1 MSGLAGRMTKKLT
14 HIDDAG
20 RPHMVDVSDKP
31 ITHRVARAEAWVRMS
46 PEALNAITE
55 GRVDKGDVTR
65 IAELAGI
72 QGSKRTSDLI
82 PLCHPLPID
91 AVDVAVT
98 AVDGA
103 IHITATVVAHWRTGV
118 EMEALS
124 AVSAAALTVYDMTKA
139 IDKFMIIDGVRV
151 LEKRGG
157 RSGDWS
163 ATSE

>member
-1 MSGLAGRMTKKLT
+1 MTKKLT
-14 HIDDAG
+14 HIDEAG

-31 ITHRVARAEAWVRMS
+31 LTHRVARAEAWVRMS
-46 PEALNAITE
+46 PEALNAISE
-55 GRVDKGDVTR
+55 GRVHKGDVLR
-65 IAELAGI
+65 IAEIAGI

-91 AVDVAVT
+91 AVDVEVT
-98 AVDGA
+98 VVDGA
-103 IHITATVVAHWRTGV
+103 IHIAAQVVAHWRTGV

-139 IDKFMIIDGVRV
+139 IDKSMIIDGVRL

-157 RSGDWS
+157 RSGDWT

>member
-1 MSGLAGRMTKKLT
+1 MTKKLT

-31 ITHRVARAEAWVRMS
+31 LTHRVARAEAWVRMS

-55 GRVDKGDVTR
+55 GRVHKGDVTR

-98 AVDGA
+98 AIDGA
-103 IHITATVVAHWRTGV
+103 IHITATVAAHWRTGV
-118 EMEALS
+118 EMEALA

-139 IDKFMIIDGVRV
+139 IDKFMVIDGVRV

-157 RSGDWS
+157 RSGDWT

>member
-1 MSGLAGRMTKKLT
+1 MTKKLT
-14 HIDDAG
+14 HIDEAG

-31 ITHRVARAEAWVRMS
+31 LTHRVARAEAWVRMS
-46 PEALNAITE
+46 AEALDAITE
-55 GRVDKGDVTR
+55 GRVHKGDVLR

-98 AVDGA
+98 ALDGA
-103 IHITATVVAHWRTGV
+103 IHITATVAAHWRTGV
-118 EMEALS
+118 EMEALT

-139 IDKFMIIDGVRV
+139 IDKSMTIDGLRL
-151 LEKRGG
+151 LEKTGG
-157 RSGDWS
+157 RSGHWS

>member
-1 MSGLAGRMTKKLT
+1 MTKKLT
-14 HIDDAG
+14 HIDDDG

-31 ITHRVARAEAWVRMS
+31 LTHRVARAEAWVRMS

-55 GRVDKGDVTR
+55 GRVAKGDVTR

-103 IHITATVVAHWRTGV
+103 IHITATVAAHWRTGV
-118 EMEALS
+118 EMEALA

-139 IDKFMIIDGVRV
+139 IDKSMIIDGVRV

>member
-1 MSGLAGRMTKKLT
+1 MTKKLT
-14 HIDDAG
+14 HIDDDG

-31 ITHRVARAEAWVRMS
+31 LTHRVARAEAWVRMS

-55 GRVDKGDVTR
+55 GRVAKGDVTR

-103 IHITATVVAHWRTGV
+103 IHITATVAAHWRTGV
-118 EMEALS
+118 EMEALA

-139 IDKFMIIDGVRV
+139 IDKSMIIDGVRV

-157 RSGDWS
+157 RSGDWT